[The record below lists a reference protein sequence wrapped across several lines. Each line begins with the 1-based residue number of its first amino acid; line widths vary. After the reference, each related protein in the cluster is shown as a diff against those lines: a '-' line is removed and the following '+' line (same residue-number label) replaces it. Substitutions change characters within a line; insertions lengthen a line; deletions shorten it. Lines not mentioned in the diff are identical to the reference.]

1 MPDLPNLPRP
11 KAKAAIAFL
20 TACLPLSSL
29 QAAHSNNSEDFYD
42 LSLQQLLS
50 TEIEVGSFFKEKIE
64 DVGSTVSLVTRDEWR
79 KRGSKSV
86 TQAVSHIPGI
96 HQNVHSDLENVV
108 IRGYQ
113 TATSYTGVLIL
124 VDNVPL
130 NSYTFSSATQ
140 RVGLL
145 DSYDQIE
152 VIKGPG
158 STLYGSDAFSGLM
171 SLKTWDSD
179 KDISEYGLEYGNFG
193 DYGATFKHSQ
203 GFGEKVR
210 ASINIV
216 AQGVDDEAREYDY
229 LDLSGQVGSEE
240 LENHRNANS
249 IIAKLSIDN
258 TRLMVYS
265 HHLNSRSG
273 GFGFNFVPVTS
284 DGNQVDRHIDM
295 NLFSLT
301 HNQTVSNH
309 GEAIFKAYHWESE
322 SYADYGLEAGAIGD
336 GGSVN
341 IDQQEIRSGGDIK
354 YLYNNKEDFK
364 LVAGLTYEDIE
375 TGDQDSFGQPASY
388 GNNTRTVKSALFNAD
403 YIFAEGKAKILI
415 GGRYDT
421 FSDIDKDH
429 FSPRLGFNYYY
440 DGSNTFKALYGNS
453 FRAPNIQEI
462 SGLTG
467 SVIGGG
473 KELRPENNDTYELIH
488 IYQNKQFSLNSTI
501 FFSVF
506 EDAINFS
513 QTVPLQYINSE
524 ESESWGAEV
533 ESKYKRGQFSYYGS
547 VSYVDSYV
555 KEPKKDSSFY
565 EGFPDWLINYGIE
578 YSARQWPLDFS
589 IYNTHRY
596 SAKTLDNSDGINVEE
611 GKSISSY
618 VRTDFVAT
626 YYMGDRSDN
635 NTVYFSVKN
644 LFDRDNYISGNL
656 GSYEGRK
663 EPALNIM
670 VGFRYSIQ

>member
-1 MPDLPNLPRP
+1 MPQLPGHTLRP
-11 KAKAAIAFL
+11 TTAALLAL
-20 TACLPLSSL
+20 LNTALFSGAS
-29 QAAHSNNSEDFYD
+29 AAEEDASDDFYD
-42 LSLQQLLS
+42 LSLQQLLV
-50 TEIEVGSFFKEKIE
+50 TEVEVGSFFKEKIE

-96 HQNVHSDLENVV
+96 HQNTHSDLENVV
-108 IRGYQ
+108 VRGYQ

-124 VDNVPL
+124 VDNIPL

-145 DSYDQIE
+145 DSYEQIE

-193 DYGATFKHSQ
+193 DYGATLKHSQ
-203 GFGEKVR
+203 GIGEKLR

-216 AQGVDDEAREYDY
+216 AQGVDDEEREYDY
-229 LDLSGQVGSEE
+229 LGLDDQLGSEE
-240 LENHRNANS
+240 LENHRNTNS
-249 IIAKLSIDN
+249 IIAKLSYEN
-258 TRLMVYS
+258 TKLMVYS
-265 HHLNSRSG
+265 HHLNSRGG
-273 GFGFNFVPVTS
+273 GFGFNFVPLTS
-284 DGNQVDRHIDM
+284 DGNQVDRHTDM
-295 NLFSLT
+295 DLFSLT
-301 HNQTVSNH
+301 HNQPINGT
-309 GEAIFKAYHWESE
+309 GEIVFKAYHWESE
-322 SYADYGLEAGAIGD
+322 SFADYGLQAGPIGD
-336 GGSVN
+336 NGSVN
-341 IDQQEIRSGGDIK
+341 IDQEEIRSGGDIK
-354 YLYNNKEDFK
+354 YLYNNKEDLKF
-364 LVAGLTYEDIE
+364 VAGLTYEEIE
-375 TGDQDSFGQPASY
+375 SGDQASFGQPASY
-388 GNNTRTVKSALFNAD
+388 GNNTRIVKSALFNAD
-403 YIFAEGKAKILI
+403 YTFAEGKAKVIV
-415 GGRYDT
+415 GGRFDT
-421 FSDIDKDH
+421 FNDIDEDH

-440 DGSNTFKALYGNS
+440 NDNNTFKALYGNS

-473 KELRPENNDTYELIH
+473 KELKPENNDTYELIH
-488 IYQNKQFSLNSTI
+488 IYQDKQFSLNSTI

-506 EDAINFS
+506 EDAINLS
-513 QTVPLQYINSE
+513 ETVPLQYINSE
-524 ESESWGAEV
+524 ESESWGVEV

-555 KEPKKDSSFY
+555 KEPEKDSSFY
-565 EGFPDWLINYGIE
+565 EGFPDWLINYGLD
-578 YSARQWPLDFS
+578 YSAKQWPVDFS

-596 SAKTLDNSDGINVEE
+596 GAKTLDNSDSINVEE
-611 GKSISSY
+611 GKSISPY
-618 VRTDFVAT
+618 VRTDFVTT

-635 NTVYFSVKN
+635 NTLYFQVRN

-663 EPALNIM
+663 EPSLNAVI
-670 VGFRYSIQ
+670 GFRYSM